1 MEFLH
6 ITPALLLNSVA
17 AGCIHTNTVP
27 DIAVLAQHLL
37 TIAVTLSL
45 DGGTLNPRYR
55 GKTTITKS
63 GKTPKPDFQF
73 KNQT

>member
-17 AGCIHTNTVP
+17 AGHIHTNTVP

-45 DGGTLNPRYR
+45 DDGTLNP
-55 GKTTITKS
+55 
-63 GKTPKPDFQF
+63 
-73 KNQT
+73 